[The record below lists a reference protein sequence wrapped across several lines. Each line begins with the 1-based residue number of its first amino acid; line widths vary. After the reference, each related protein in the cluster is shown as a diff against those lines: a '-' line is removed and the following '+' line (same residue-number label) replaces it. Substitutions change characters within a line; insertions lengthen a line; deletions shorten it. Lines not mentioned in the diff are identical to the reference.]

1 MGRVDFQL
9 RTLTPSDTMKK
20 LRIALIFG
28 GNSTEHEVSLQSAKN
43 IAAALDSSRFE
54 IVPIGITKQGQ
65 WLVAERE
72 DDFLQNADDSERI
85 ALAPST
91 KALMLAPAHC
101 EGQWRLSGTSSSALD
116 DIDVAL
122 PVVHGGHGEDGSL
135 QGLLNILNVPY
146 VGSNVLGS
154 AVCMDKDIAKRLLRD
169 AGIPV
174 APSVTV
180 TRQSRRHLDAQ
191 AMIDELG
198 LPLFVK
204 PASQGSSVGVTKV
217 KQASDLAAALDEAF
231 IYDHKVL
238 IEKAINGREI
248 ECAVLGNSGGREVPR
263 ASVCGEIVLHDEFY
277 SYATKYISASGAGLV
292 IPAELESGVAEKV
305 RQTAVEAF
313 QVLECQGLARVDFF
327 VCEDGGIMINEVN
340 TLPGFTRI
348 SMYPKLWEATG
359 LPYDKLLTRLVEL
372 ALEQHQDN
380 AVIHHNVSLARE

>member
-1 MGRVDFQL
+1 MGRVDFEQ

-43 IAAALDSSRFE
+43 IAAALDTSRFE
-54 IVPIGITKQGQ
+54 IVPVGITKQGQ
-65 WLVAERE
+65 WLVAER
-72 DDFLQNADDSERI
+72 DDSFLQHADDPERI
-85 ALAPST
+85 ALAPSS
-91 KALMLAPAHC
+91 KALTLAPAC
-101 EGQWRLSGTSSSALD
+101 SDGQWRVGDTALAG
-116 DIDVAL
+116 IDVAL
-122 PVVHGGHGEDGSL
+122 PVVHGGNGEDGSL
-135 QGLLNILNVPY
+135 QGLLNILDIPY
-146 VGSNVLGS
+146 VGSDVLGS

-180 TRQSRRHLDAQ
+180 TRQSRRRLDSQ
-191 AMIDELG
+191 AIIDELG

-217 KQASDLAAALDEAF
+217 KQADELAAALDDAF

-238 IEKAINGREI
+238 VEKAIDGREI
-248 ECAVLGNSGGREVPR
+248 ECAVLGNSDGRELPK

-277 SYATKYISASGAGLV
+277 SYATKYISASGAGLS
-292 IPAELESGVAEKV
+292 IPAELNADIAEQV
-305 RQTAVEAF
+305 RQTAVDAF

-327 VCEDGGIMINEVN
+327 VTEDGNLMINEVN

-348 SMYPKLWEATG
+348 SMYPKLWEASG
-359 LPYDKLLTRLVEL
+359 LPYDQLLTRLVEL
-372 ALEQHQDN
+372 AIERHQDN
-380 AVIHHNVSLARE
+380 ATIQHNVSLTNE